1 MANKHIKYNESDL
14 FVNKL
19 EIKVNAMV
27 FFASG
32 PYRLMV
38 SVSS

>member
-19 EIKVNAMV
+19 EIKVNAM
-27 FFASG
+27 FFL
-32 PYRLMV
+32 PVDLIT
-38 SVSS
+38 